1 MAETNERKEA
11 EQCPVDS
18 ALLLLLLA
26 GTFINQTVHWW
37 SCHMIDMVTQR
48 TLKHFAVHS
57 HLGNVQMKQTGE
69 DSG

>member
-18 ALLLLLLA
+18 ALLLLLLLA

-48 TLKHFAVHS
+48 TLAVHS
-57 HLGNVQMKQTGE
+57 HLGNVQIKQTGE